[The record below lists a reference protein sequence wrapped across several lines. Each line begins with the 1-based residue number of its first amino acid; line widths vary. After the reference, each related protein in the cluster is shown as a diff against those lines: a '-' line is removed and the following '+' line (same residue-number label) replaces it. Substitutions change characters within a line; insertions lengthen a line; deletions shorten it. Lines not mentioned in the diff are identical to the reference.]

1 MTEAKLSDICVVA
14 MADLFRDN
22 GEIMV
27 SPMAPTPAVGARI
40 AKKLYAPELV
50 LTDGFNKILADA
62 TPYGVA
68 NPDQVIEG
76 WIPFRKV
83 FDVLWWGKRH
93 VVMGAT
99 QIDRYGNQNIS
110 CIGDFEQ
117 PKVQLLG
124 VRGAPGNT
132 IYHTTSYWVPRHSKN
147 VFVEAV
153 DVVSGI
159 GYDRAAKLH
168 PRSRERHEIRQV
180 ISNLGVF
187 DFQTPD
193 NRMRIRSIHPGVS
206 LDQVRDETGFELVI
220 PDDLP
225 TTRLPTTE
233 ELALIAELDPK
244 GIAAKEVAS

>member
-50 LTDGFNKILADA
+50 LTDGFNKILADV
-62 TPYGVA
+62 TPYGVP
-68 NPDQVIEG
+68 NPDQVLEG

-99 QIDRYGNQNIS
+99 QIDRFGNQNIS
-110 CIGDFEQ
+110 CIGDFDQ

-132 IYHTTSYWVPRHSKN
+132 IYHTTSYWVPKHSKS

-159 GYDRAAKLH
+159 GYDRVAKLH

-187 DFQTPD
+187 DFETPD

-220 PDDLP
+220 PENLA
-225 TTRLPTTE
+225 TTRVPTAE

-244 GIAAKEVAS
+244 GIASKEVAS